1 MPAESFTPVNRRT
14 LARAPQWR
22 LLSEEQREAVDVV
35 ARVLPFRTNRYV
47 LEELI
52 DWAAVPDDPVFRLY
66 FPHRDMLRA
75 DEYRALRAR
84 VRAADEAG
92 AGRIVAGIRAR
103 MNPHPAGQLTHNVP
117 EHEGEPLPGLQHKY
131 RQTVLFFPSAGQT
144 CHAYCA
150 FCFRW
155 AQFVGDGSPRFAAA
169 DCAGLVDYLRAHR
182 EVTDVLITGGDPLIM
197 RTRTLERFVEPLLA
211 PDLAHVRNIR
221 IGTKSVAHWPRRF
234 VTDED
239 ADELLRLF
247 ERVVAHGRHLAIMG
261 HYSHPAELRT
271 DVARGAVRRI
281 LDTGAALRMQAP
293 VLRHV
298 NDDPAA
304 WAELWTQ
311 GVRLGAVPYYMFVER
326 DTGPRGYF
334 ELPLVR
340 AYEIFRDAYRAVSG
354 LARTVRGPSMSTVYG
369 KVQIDG
375 APRVGGR
382 RVFALQYLQAR
393 EPDWVRRPF
402 HADFDETATWF
413 DQLKPAFA
421 EDRGAFGLQDWAGV

>member
-52 DWAAVPDDPVFRLY
+52 DWSAVPDDPVFRLY
-66 FPHRDMLRA
+66 FPHRDMLREE
-75 DEYRALRAR
+75 EYRALRDR
-84 VRAADEAG
+84 VRAGDEAA

-117 EHEGEPLPGLQHKY
+117 ARDGEPLPGLQHKY

-169 DCAGLVDYLRAHR
+169 DSGGLADYLRAHR

-197 RTRTLERFVEPLLA
+197 RTRTLERFVEPLLS

-221 IGTKSVAHWPRRF
+221 IGTKSVAHWPQRF

-239 ADELLRLF
+239 AGELLRLF
-247 ERVVAHGRHLAIMG
+247 ERVTAHGRHLAIMG

-271 DVARGAVRRI
+271 DVARSAVRRI

-304 WAELWTQ
+304 WSELWTQ

-326 DTGPRGYF
+326 DTGPRSYF

-340 AYEIFRDAYRAVSG
+340 AYEIFRDAYRTVSG
-354 LARTVRGPSMSTVYG
+354 LARTVRGPSMSTVHG

-375 APRVGGR
+375 VPQVGGR

-393 EPDWVRRPF
+393 DPGWVRRPF

-421 EDRGAFGLQDWAGV
+421 EDRGAFGLQDWGV